1 MADVLS
7 QDEIDA
13 ILNAFNTGQVSA
25 DLLEKE
31 PEKTVKTYD
40 FKRPSKFSRDHLRTL
55 ELIHE
60 TYGRLVAT
68 SLSSLVRGS
77 MRFDFSSIDQV
88 PYEEFINSLI
98 PPAMIVVI
106 SWENTGLSMVVEMNL
121 NITLAL
127 VDRLLGGSGL
137 PPPSPRAP
145 TDIETALIS
154 KLVDRHLVALEEA
167 WRTVY
172 PVSLSFV
179 GTETNPEFAQVVPA
193 NEMVVLIT
201 MDIGIGDLSG
211 IMSLAIPYSLLEPIV
226 NHLSAQRFFVK
237 KKAENDLE
245 KEYVYQHVLNV
256 IVNLQVCLGHMQI
269 PLKDLVNLRVGDTLL
284 LDRKVNRPL
293 EVKVEKKQKF
303 LGIPGRVGKNLAIK
317 INDLMRE

>member
-1 MADVLS
+1 
-7 QDEIDA
+7 
-13 ILNAFNTGQVSA
+13 
-25 DLLEKE
+25 
-31 PEKTVKTYD
+31 
-40 FKRPSKFSRDHLRTL
+40 
-55 ELIHE
+55 
-60 TYGRLVAT
+60 
-68 SLSSLVRGS
+68 
-77 MRFDFSSIDQV
+77 MRFDFSAIDQV

-145 TDIETALIS
+145 TDIETALIA

-211 IMSLAIPYSLLEPIV
+211 IMSLAIPYSLLEPIA

-245 KEYVYQHVLNV
+245 KEYVYQHILNV

-269 PLKDLVNLRVGDTLL
+269 PLKDLVNLRIGDTLL
-284 LDRKVNRPL
+284 LDKKVNKSL

-303 LGIPGRVGKNLAIK
+303 LGFPGRVGKNLAIK